1 MRPSYQ
7 GIPNVIFL
15 QECSRYG
22 CTATIY
28 FSYFLGWRIRKQH
41 FFIRNKRQMDVKYL
55 VSWVGINAWLE

>member
-1 MRPSYQ
+1 MRLSYQ

-28 FSYFLGWRIRKQH
+28 FSYFFRLENQKTAFFYPQQETNGHEIFSQLGWYQL
-41 FFIRNKRQMDVKYL
+41 ML
-55 VSWVGINAWLE
+55 G